1 MADIKKDI
9 KAAVEAVERELTEKE
24 IGEQRQIKRKKL
36 EELRAMGRDP
46 YREET
51 FDVTAWSKDIKDNF
65 EAMEDQEVRV
75 AGRIMA
81 FRRMGKVAFV
91 DMQDKQGR
99 IQIFVARD
107 NIGQDEYNVFKTYD
121 TGDILGIKGEVF
133 KTKTG
138 EVSVRAQEVT
148 LLCKSLQVLP
158 NKWHGLK
165 DTDLRYRQRY
175 VDLIMNED
183 VRDTFLKRAKIIS
196 TMRKVLEEDYDLIE
210 VETPVLGNIAGGAAA
225 RPFLTHHNTLD
236 IDMTLSPQETHR
248 RRTRRSLRDR
258 QGIQKRGHGQEPQP

>member
-1 MADIKKDI
+1 MADNNQN
-9 KAAVEAVERELTEKE
+9 KAAAPVEERELTEKE

-46 YREET
+46 YLEET
-51 FDVTAWSKDIKDNF
+51 FDVTAWSKDIRDNF

-107 NIGQDEYNVFKTYD
+107 NIGQDEYNIFKTYD
-121 TGDILGIKGEVF
+121 TGDIIGITGEVF

-138 EVSVRAQEVT
+138 EVSVRAEEVK
-148 LLCKSLQVLP
+148 LL
-158 NKWHGLK
+158 
-165 DTDLRYRQRY
+165 
-175 VDLIMNED
+175 
-183 VRDTFLKRAKIIS
+183 
-196 TMRKVLEEDYDLIE
+196 
-210 VETPVLGNIAGGAAA
+210 
-225 RPFLTHHNTLD
+225 
-236 IDMTLSPQETHR
+236 
-248 RRTRRSLRDR
+248 
-258 QGIQKRGHGQEPQP
+258 

>member
-1 MADIKKDI
+1 MAENKPNGAQVKEQ
-9 KAAVEAVERELTEKE
+9 AEERELTEKE
-24 IGEQRQIKRKKL
+24 IGEQRQIKRNKL

-46 YREET
+46 YLVET
-51 FDVTAWSKDIKDNF
+51 FDVTAHSRDIKENF
-65 EAMEDQEVRV
+65 EAMEDQEVSV

-91 DMQDKQGR
+91 DLQDKQGR

-107 NIGQDEYNVFKTYD
+107 NITADEYQVFKTYD
-121 TGDILGIKGEVF
+121 VGDIIGVHGVVF

-138 EVSVRAQEVT
+138 EISVRASEVL

-183 VRDTFLKRAKIIS
+183 VKDVFLKRAKIIS

-225 RPFLTHHNTLD
+225 RPFLTHHNILD
-236 IDMTLSPQETHR
+236 IDMTLRIS
-248 RRTRRSLRDR
+248 DR
-258 QGIQKRGHGQEPQP
+258 KSVV

>member
-1 MADIKKDI
+1 MADIKNEI

-65 EAMEDQEVRV
+65 DAMEDQEGRV

-81 FRRMGKVAFV
+81 CRRMGKVAFV

-107 NIGQDEYNVFKTYD
+107 NIGQDEYNIFKTYD

-133 KTKTG
+133 RTKTG
-138 EVSVRAQEVT
+138 EVSVRAQEVK

-183 VRDTFLKRAKIIS
+183 VRETFMKRAKIIS
-196 TMRKVLEEDYDLIE
+196 TMRKVLEEDYDLIRQHRGRCCSKA
-210 VETPVLGNIAGGAAA
+210 VHDSSQHA
-225 RPFLTHHNTLD
+225 RYRHDAPHFARA
-236 IDMTLSPQETHR
+236 SPQETHR

-258 QGIQKRGHGQEPQP
+258 QGVQKRGNGQEPQP